1 MSGIQF
7 VRPTLAKVESIALD
21 MRQADADEVWASNH
35 HRPLESLVKGWGVS
49 DFTVIA
55 ECHGEPLVMIGLVKR
70 DVLTGSGVVWML
82 GTNGALKYRR
92 EFLCQTKPVIN
103 EMLTICPR
111 LCNMVH
117 SKNTSSIRWLKWLG
131 FTIDE
136 PIVHGPDD
144 ELFHRF
150 HLERLH

>member
-1 MSGIQF
+1 MIKF
-7 VRPTLAKVESIALD
+7 VRPTVEMVESIAAD

-35 HRPLESLVKGWGVS
+35 HTPLESMMIGWGLS
-49 DFTVIA
+49 DFSTVAINDN
-55 ECHGEPLVMIGLVKR
+55 GEPLVMIGLVKR
-70 DVLTGSGVVWML
+70 DILSGSGVVWML
-82 GTNGALKYRR
+82 GVNRAMNHKK
-92 EFLCQTKPVIN
+92 EFFRQTKPVID

-117 SKNTSSIRWLKWLG
+117 GKNKSSVQWLKWLG

-136 PIVHGPDD
+136 PIPHGPDG

-150 HLERLH
+150 YLEGSR